1 MMMMVKVVG
10 ETYDQKPVI
19 GSDNAAAG
27 WHCTATWFRA
37 KVRVAVLRQRLNGGG
52 LSVDSYAETTL
63 RNPQ

>member
-1 MMMMVKVVG
+1 MMVKEVG

-37 KVRVAVLRQRLNGGG
+37 KVRCRLPHCYDDGS
-52 LSVDSYAETTL
+52 SVDSHTVTTL

>member
-1 MMMMVKVVG
+1 MAKEVG

-37 KVRVAVLRQRLNGGG
+37 KVCCRSVTSVATAAAVRPL
-52 LSVDSYAETTL
+52 AAK
-63 RNPQ
+63 P